1 MFRDDPTRER
11 PQETEF
17 RSRCEPRRPP
27 VVGSSSAVNRE
38 PTNQPDV
45 RAPDESTVCADD
57 VAGEDARLSLFDCQQ
72 RIEMHEAEVA
82 RIIEKAPPNPR
93 RPLQQFMSAGG
104 EFAAGFGRILPPKTG
119 INATFVH
126 DKIASPPPHFPL
138 ISETE
143 ISLFTSRDVRHRLRG
158 WVVDRRSPGPPRS

>member
-1 MFRDDPTRER
+1 MIRPVSDHKKRNFDHDASRGDRQSWAHRQRLIVNLRTNPMSAPPT
-11 PQETEF
+11 
-17 RSRCEPRRPP
+17 S
-27 VVGSSSAVNRE
+27 
-38 PTNQPDV
+38 QPYV
-45 RAPDESTVCADD
+45 RTTLP
-57 VAGEDARLSLFDCQQ
+57 GEDARLSLFDCQQ
-72 RIEMHEAEVA
+72 RIEMREAEVA

-158 WVVDRRSPGPPRS
+158 CVVDRRSPGPPRS